1 MLQLRHV
8 TRAYELGG
16 EKAGVFG
23 VSLEVPEGRLAV
35 LAGPSGSGKTTLLQ
49 LAGLLD
55 APDEGEVSLD
65 GEPASTLPERARCDL
80 RLHKLGFVFQA
91 FNLVPV
97 LDALENV
104 MLPLQLQ
111 GRGESEA
118 RRKALAA
125 LDRVGLAD
133 RVSHRPGQL
142 SGGQQ
147 QRVAIA
153 RALAPE
159 PRLVLADEP
168 TASLDHAH
176 GGPLMALMKE
186 LCAERGLAF
195 LVASHDPA
203 VIATA
208 DVVFRLSDGLLA
220 GVEGRA

>member
-1 MLQLRHV
+1 MLAIRNI

-23 VSLEVPEGRLAV
+23 VSLAVAPGQLAV

-55 APDEGEVSLD
+55 TPDEGEVRLG
-65 GEPASTLPERARCDL
+65 GEAVSSLPEKRRCDVRL
-80 RLHKLGFVFQA
+80 RCLGFVFQA

-111 GRGESEA
+111 GASDADAEA
-118 RRKALAA
+118 RAAA
-125 LDRVGLAD
+125 LLERVGLTA
-133 RVSHRPGQL
+133 RASHEPGRL

-153 RALAPE
+153 RALVADPA
-159 PRLVLADEP
+159 LVLADEP
-168 TASLDHAH
+168 TANLDHAH
-176 GGPLMALMKE
+176 GEPLMDLIAE
-186 LCAERGLAF
+186 LCRERGVSF
-195 LVASHDPA
+195 LVASHDPS

-208 DVVFRLSDGLLA
+208 DVVFRLADGLLT
-220 GVEGRA
+220 GTETRP

>member
-1 MLQLRHV
+1 MLDIRNI
-8 TRAYELGG
+8 TRAYFLGG

-23 VSLEVPEGRLAV
+23 VSLSVEAGKLAV

-55 APDEGEVSLD
+55 APDEGEVRLE
-65 GEPASTLPERARCDL
+65 GEAVSALPEKQRCDL
-80 RLHKLGFVFQA
+80 RLRCLGFVFQA

-111 GRGESEA
+111 GRGDAEA
-118 RRKALAA
+118 RRLAAAA
-125 LDRVGLAD
+125 LDRVGLSD
-133 RVSHRPGQL
+133 RLHHLPGQL

-186 LCAERGLAF
+186 LCAERGLSF
-195 LVASHDPA
+195 LVASHDPS
-203 VIATA
+203 VIQTA
-208 DVVFRLSDGLLA
+208 DVVFRLADGLLT
-220 GVEGRA
+220 GTEVRP

>member
-1 MLQLRHV
+1 MLELRDI

-16 EKAGVFG
+16 ERAGVFG
-23 VSLEVPEGRLAV
+23 VSIEVPRGCLAV
-35 LAGPSGSGKTTLLQ
+35 IAGPSGSGKTTLLQ
-49 LAGLLD
+49 VAGLLD
-55 APDEGEVSLD
+55 SPDEGEVRLD
-65 GEPASTLPERARCDL
+65 GEPVSRLPEKARCDL
-80 RLHKLGFVFQA
+80 RLRRLGFVFQA

-97 LDALENV
+97 LSALENV

-111 GRGESEA
+111 GLAEPEA
-118 RRKALAA
+118 RKRAEAA

-133 RVSHRPGQL
+133 RRHHRPGQL

-159 PRLVLADEP
+159 PLLVLADEP

-176 GGPLMALMKE
+176 GGPLMDLMAD
-186 LCAERGLAF
+186 LARERGTAF

-203 VIATA
+203 VIARA
-208 DVVFRLSDGLLA
+208 HRVFRLADGRL
-220 GVEGRA
+220 VEAP